1 MLADHT
7 IPFTRITLPRR
18 RSEYITRQR
27 LMNML
32 SELLDKKLVLISA
45 PAGYGKTT
53 LLIDFANQIE
63 LPVCWYSIAALDY
76 DPQRFLLNLI
86 AAINLRFPTFGQRA
100 LTALRN
106 VQGNINPEYLATVFN
121 NDLYDNVPEHFVLIL
136 DDFHLVNDNLL
147 IQEFMSHFLQ
157 NADENCHTI
166 ITSRTL
172 LTLPVLPLMVAR
184 SEVGGLSFEE
194 LAFRMDE
201 IQQLYE
207 RNQGQALSAD
217 VAGQILD
224 KTEGWVT
231 GIVLSAQLG
240 LKRPGEQTRLARV
253 SGVGLDEYFQYL
265 LNQQPDEL
273 RDFLLRTSLLEE
285 FDVKRCEVVIGRAL
299 SLSGVD
305 WQKLFD
311 EVEKNNL
318 FVQPVGDDGYWLR
331 YHNLFLSFLQMQMRR
346 ERPYETVAIENELAT
361 LYLENGDWDD
371 AFSILKRLGRVDQLV
386 KLVERAGPDVL
397 VEGRVAMLSAWLDA
411 LPSDV
416 LASRPFI
423 VALQGALAATTG
435 DMNLAF
441 DLYDQAINAM
451 KLPEDRRILARALVW
466 RATTYYRMIGDYA
479 SAIADAREAISL
491 IEDDREFSMVLTE
504 AQRCV
509 GVCLRMQGKPN
520 EALKW
525 FNQAL
530 TVAMQDQDGRK
541 EAMIRMELGLAY
553 ENLGEYAKSREMYEA
568 ALSYWQKV
576 DNAFWLSNLLN
587 NLGVLQHITGN
598 YQAAVETLEK
608 ALTYARLV
616 GHVRLE
622 AFILTGIADIYGEL
636 EAYEEANNAYHQALQ
651 RAHQVQENFLYVY
664 IHVQQAV
671 LAGIV
676 GEYEQAYRLLE
687 NARAVAKQDQ
697 MTLEGYLCDLEY
709 AGLKIREGKSREVIP
724 LLEEVQAIFEQEGQ
738 KIQGERASL
747 YLTLAYGQTGQRE
760 KLLGNLIKVLSHLN
774 TDYPSASLI
783 ATAARFSAQLEQLKN
798 LDYVGAQLDD
808 LLERLAKFNSRLPTL
823 RRYLRSLAVS
833 IPFAPPTIY
842 IRALGRMQVK
852 VNNRLLTLSD
862 WQTQAAR
869 DLFFLLLAHPEGLTK
884 EEIGLVFWPDAA
896 PEDLKFRIKNTV
908 YRLRHAVGKD
918 AVVFEHECYR
928 FNNQLDYEYDVE
940 SFLRENA
947 LAQQVKDPLQKLTH
961 YREAIKLYKG
971 LYLAEVNETWVYSHR
986 EHLRQNYLSI
996 LLQVAEIYLGMSNY
1010 ELALEYVQRALDEDN
1025 CLEAAYRLSF
1035 RIYAAM
1041 GNRPALVRQYQK
1053 CCEVLQREINAD
1065 PSPQTQALYLELI
1078 K

>member
-7 IPFTRITLPRR
+7 IPLTRVTLPRR
-18 RSEYITRQR
+18 RSEFITRQR
-27 LMNML
+27 LVDL
-32 SELLDKKLVLISA
+32 LTELLDKKLILVSA

-86 AAINLRFPTFGQRA
+86 AAINLRFPNFGQRA

-121 NDLYDNVPEHFVLIL
+121 NDLYDNIPEHFVLIL
-136 DDFHLVNDNLL
+136 DDFHLVNDNLM

-157 NADENCHTI
+157 NVDENCHTI
-166 ITSRTL
+166 VTSRTL
-172 LTLPVLPLMVAR
+172 LTLPILPLMVAR

-194 LAFRMDE
+194 LAFRTNE

-207 RNQGQALSAD
+207 RSQGQVLSAD
-217 VAGQILD
+217 VANQILD

-231 GIVLSAQLG
+231 GIVLSAQVG

-253 SGVGLDEYFQYL
+253 SGVGLEEYFQYL

-285 FDVKRCEVVIGRAL
+285 FDVPRCERVIGQAL
-299 SLSGVD
+299 SLSGVN
-305 WQKLFD
+305 WRQLFD
-311 EVEKNNL
+311 EIEKNNL
-318 FVQPVGDDGYWLR
+318 FVQPVGDEGAWLR
-331 YHNLFLSFLQMQMRR
+331 YHNLFLSFLQAQMRR
-346 ERPYETVAIENELAT
+346 ERPYETIAIENELAN
-361 LYLENGDWDD
+361 LYLENKAWDD
-371 AFSILKRLGRVDQLV
+371 AFSVLKRLGRVDQLV
-386 KLVERAGPDVL
+386 RLVERAGPDVL

-416 LASRPFI
+416 LTSRPFI

-435 DMNLAF
+435 DMNLAL

-451 KLPEDRRILARALVW
+451 NLPDDRRILARTLVW
-466 RATTYYRMIGDYA
+466 RATTYFRAIGDYA

-491 IEDDREFSMVLTE
+491 IGDDQEVSPVLAE
-504 AQRCV
+504 AQRCI
-509 GVCLRMQGKPN
+509 GICLRMQGKPN
-520 EALKW
+520 EALSW
-525 FNQAL
+525 FDRAL
-530 TVAMQDQDGRK
+530 SLAIRDQDSRK
-541 EAMIRMELGLAY
+541 EAIVRMELGLAY
-553 ENLGEYAKSREMYEA
+553 ENLGEYSKSREMYEA
-568 ALSYWQKV
+568 ALDYWRKA

-587 NLGVLQHITGN
+587 NLGVLQHITGD
-598 YQAAVETLEK
+598 YRAAVDSLEK
-608 ALTYARLV
+608 ALSYARLV

-636 EAYEEANNAYHQALQ
+636 EAYEEANNAYVQALQ

-671 LAGIV
+671 LAGIT

-687 NARAVAKQDQ
+687 NARAMAKLDQ
-697 MTLEGYLCDLEY
+697 MTMESYLCDLEY
-709 AGLKIREGKSREVIP
+709 AGLKIREGRSREIIP
-724 LLEEVQAIFEQEGQ
+724 LLEDVQVVFEREGQ
-738 KIQGERASL
+738 KIQIERANL

-760 KLLGNLIKVLSHLN
+760 KLLGSLIKLLAHLN
-774 TDYPSASLI
+774 AESPSTSLI
-783 ATAARFSAQLEQLKN
+783 AAAARFYPQLEQLKN
-798 LDYVGAQLDD
+798 LDYVGVQLDE
-808 LLERLAKFNSRLPTL
+808 LLTRLAKFSAQLPTL
-823 RRYLRSLAVS
+823 RRHLRSLAISV
-833 IPFAPPTIY
+833 PFAPPTIH

-884 EEIGLVFWPDAA
+884 EEIGLIFWPDAA

-908 YRLRHAVGKD
+908 YRLRHAAGKD
-918 AVVFEHECYR
+918 AVIFEQECYR

-947 LAQQVKDPLQKLTH
+947 LAQQAKDPLQKLTH
-961 YREAIKLYKG
+961 YREAVKLYKG
-971 LYLAEVNETWVYSHR
+971 PYLAEVNETWVYSHR
-986 EHLRQNYLSI
+986 EHLRQNYLNI
-996 LLQVAEIYLGMSNY
+996 LLQVAEIYLEMSNY
-1010 ELALEYVQRALDEDN
+1010 ELALEYIQRALDEDN

-1035 RIYAAM
+1035 RVYAAM
-1041 GNRPALVRQYQK
+1041 GNRPAVVRQYQK
-1053 CCEVLQREINAD
+1053 CCEVLHREINAD
-1065 PSPQTQALYLELI
+1065 PSPQTQALYLELL